1 MLERFEGSCNL
12 LLDRLGVSRAGGDR
26 FGLGEKPPKH
36 GVELVIRKP
45 AALK

>member
-12 LLDRLGVSRAGGDR
+12 LLDRLGVSRAGGDG

-36 GVELVIRKP
+36 GAELVICKP